1 MSHNVYTPC
10 EENKNVILLFLR
22 FNIKI
27 IIQLFTMQYQN
38 YGKNLNAN
46 FLWMVGLLVYLDN
59 RYLIDE
65 MKTKAVPTF
74 SFSTN
79 WCCEIIKRHLDDLL
93 FQRRFEIH
101 ILI

>member
-1 MSHNVYTPC
+1 MLIYSNRLTQ
-10 EENKNVILLFLR
+10 IISF
-22 FNIKI
+22 
-27 IIQLFTMQYQN
+27 IIQRSGTSNFQN
-38 YGKNLNAN
+38 NGKNLNAN
-46 FLWMVGLLVYLDN
+46 FLWMVGLFVYLDN

-65 MKTKAVPTF
+65 MKTKAVSTF

-93 FQRRFEIH
+93 LQRRFEIH